1 MAVSVTCNSCG
12 KVLQLP
18 EDFRRPKIRCPDCG
32 VYCEVGTA
40 AVRGGDRKKA
50 PADSDTS
57 LSPPPEGKDLTPRPG
72 PVPKET
78 EKTATNVA
86 FSRPPGGQVTS
97 RPTSRG
103 IPKTSKKKGGV
114 ITCTHCG
121 ELVRLRSRQCPNCGT
136 AQNERPKRSKPTA
149 PVPVRTVAAPQVPAP
164 VAAEDEEGPYQFG
177 DGAQEIHCPECRGK
191 LPANAALCV
200 HCGFDLQSGEK
211 AKRVYE
217 KIERC
222 WESNM
227 SLRRRKTIY
236 IISQA
241 IILPLMLATAF
252 LKGEPF
258 IFIVPWLTFSVLLA
272 FLLGTF
278 DRIDLKRNTRGQVQ
292 LSKSWRVCFF
302 ERAPLKVVPWEY
314 EGIKIMRSHN
324 VQVLD
329 IIMLVM
335 LGVMGV
341 IPGILWWKW
350 SMSRATYYVA
360 MTRDHG
366 FPELA
371 LYHGGSEDQ
380 MQDIAHTLCDAT
392 GLPCQQS

>member
-1 MAVSVTCNSCG
+1 MAA
-12 KVLQLP
+12 L
-18 EDFRRPKIRCPDCG
+18 R
-32 VYCEVGTA
+32 A
-40 AVRGGDRKKA
+40 GDRKKA
-50 PADSDTS
+50 SADSETS
-57 LSPPPEGKDLTPRPG
+57 SSPLLEGKDLTPRPG
-72 PVPKET
+72 QIPKES
-78 EKTATNVA
+78 EKTAANVTL
-86 FSRPPGGQVTS
+86 SKPPSGQATAN
-97 RPTSRG
+97 PTSEG
-103 IPKTSKKKGGV
+103 IPKTAKKKGGV

-121 ELVRLRSRQCPNCGT
+121 ELVRLRSGQCPNCGT
-136 AQNERPKRSKPTA
+136 AQQERPRRAKPMPHA
-149 PVPVRTVAAPQVPAP
+149 PARTVAEPAARP
-164 VAAEDEEGPYQFG
+164 SGAAEEDDGVPYQFG
-177 DGAQEIHCPECRGK
+177 DGPQEVNCPECRGK

-217 KIERC
+217 KIERR

-236 IISQA
+236 IVGQA
-241 IILPLMLATAF
+241 VILPLMLVTAL

-258 IFIVPWLTFSVLLA
+258 IFIVPWLTFSMLLA

-278 DRIDLKRNTRGQVQ
+278 DRIDLKRNARGQVQ
-292 LSKSWRVCFF
+292 ISKTWRVCFF

-314 EGIKIMRSHN
+314 EGIKIMRAHN

-335 LGVMGV
+335 LGIIGV

-360 MTRDHG
+360 MTRNHG

-392 GLPCQQS
+392 GLPCQLS